1 LDLLAFLVEQAHFTP
16 LVAQDPTTAIT
27 QFEKH
32 APVLAVIDL
41 NLKPWDG
48 FDLLADLR
56 RRTAAMPII
65 VLTARVDED
74 DKVRALDLGADDYI
88 VKPFAHREFLARLR
102 AHARRSLR
110 ERGLQPS
117 QQVTELGALRL
128 DTGEHT
134 LKIGTGVFR
143 LTGTEFRLLQFLMR
157 QGTSV
162 VPMADVAKH
171 VWGYDDPPARDAARV
186 TVHRLRRKLGDD
198 GKARRLIHTVPG
210 VGLRLDPADRRER
223 ARS

>member
-1 LDLLAFLVEQAHFTP
+1 
-16 LVAQDPTTAIT
+16 
-27 QFEKH
+27 
-32 APVLAVIDL
+32 
-41 NLKPWDG
+41 
-48 FDLLADLR
+48 
-56 RRTAAMPII
+56 M
-65 VLTARVDED
+65 
-74 DKVRALDLGADDYI
+74 
-88 VKPFAHREFLARLR
+88 KPFAHREFLARLR

-110 ERGLQPS
+110 ERGLAPS

-128 DTGEHT
+128 DPGEHT

-143 LTGTEFRLLQFLMR
+143 LTGTEFRLVQFLMR
-157 QGTSV
+157 QGASV

-171 VWGYDDPPARDAARV
+171 VWGYDDPPARDAVRV

-210 VGLRLDPADRRER
+210 VGLRLEPADRRER